1 MKSMMKKTT
10 LREIKE
16 SLGRYLAILAIV
28 ALGVGLFAGLKITRS
43 VMVESADAFWQE
55 KQLYDYR
62 LLSTLGF
69 EEEDVQAL
77 AQKEDIR
84 AVQGAVEADILYT
97 DEQGNEKVLKAHSIL
112 EDINCLEITAGRMPE
127 EDTECVVDSNWY
139 TEDAIGSKIVLSEDN
154 EEDDLEK
161 FKYTEYTVVGLAQ
174 SPVYAQFERGTTSL
188 GNGSVSGFIYLMPE
202 GFETDYYT
210 EIYVKFDEDNPI
222 YSDEYDDYIE
232 EKESQWEIYCEEQ
245 GERRY
250 QSIMADAEEE
260 LADAEQE
267 LADEKADAER
277 ELADAKQELTDA
289 EAEIADGEEKLKDG
303 EQEIEDNKALLA
315 AKEQEL
321 ADAREALE
329 AQEAELAMQE
339 QALAGNMAGQDY
351 ASMEQQ
357 QALAGAMSD
366 QGYADGSQQQASAEM
381 MAGQDYA
388 AMMQQ
393 QAAAGMVSGGIAS
406 DATYSQM
413 PAGAAQMSPA
423 QQLEMARQ
431 QIEAGKVQIEEGEEE
446 IKKAR
451 RQIRD
456 AEAEIEENRQELVDA
471 RKEVEDGWEE
481 YNEAQEEFDEK
492 IADAEQK
499 LADARAD
506 IDDIE
511 KPDTYV
517 LGRDT
522 NTGYV
527 CFESDSSIVEGIAN
541 VFPVFFFL
549 VAALVC
555 MTTMNRMV
563 EEQRTQIGVLKA
575 LGYGEGKIMG
585 KYLFYSGSAA
595 FTGCVAGYFVG
606 IHLFPLVIWQAYGM
620 MYKFGGIVYVSDWL
634 TAALCLAAALLCS
647 MGTTWVSCRHE
658 LREVSAEL
666 MRPKSPK
673 AGKRVFLEWVPFI
686 WNRLKFLHKVSVRN
700 IVRYKRRFFMMVIG
714 ISGCT
719 ALLLTGFGIR
729 DSVTSIA
736 DRQFEEIQTY
746 QLGVTLKDGAWEDNT
761 PAVEEIAGIIDYY
774 GGEYEVALE
783 TTIDLETADG
793 IKSVKL
799 IAAKNPDKIG
809 EYFNLHTSSGEAIDY
824 PETGEIVICNKLS
837 ERYRIRVGDTIRLY
851 DEDRKELQAVVS
863 GICDNYIYNY
873 VYVNEETYRKATG
886 EVNYQSIYVNLP
898 EETDVYEVG
907 AALTKA
913 ENVTAVSVNRDMLL
927 RVSRMMNSMNYI
939 VFLIILCAGTLAFIV
954 LYNLNNINITERVR
968 EIATIKVLGFY
979 KNETS
984 SYVFRE
990 NTVLTGIG
998 CALGLVLGR
1007 LLHIY
1012 VMHEV
1017 DIDMMSFD
1025 VHVEPVSYLL
1035 SILLTFVFTWVINRI
1050 MSVKLEKIN
1059 MAESLKSVD

>member
-43 VMVESADAFWQE
+43 VMVESADTFWQE

-77 AQKEDIR
+77 AQKEDVR

-161 FKYTEYTVVGLAQ
+161 FKYTEYTIVGLAQ

-202 GFETDYYT
+202 GFDTDYYT

-232 EKESQWEIYCEEQ
+232 KKESQWEIYCEEQ

-267 LADEKADAER
+267 LADEKSDAER
-277 ELADAKQELTDA
+277 ELADAKQELADA

-315 AKEQEL
+315 AKEQEI

-339 QALAGNMAGQDY
+339 QMFAGNMAGQDY
-351 ASMEQQ
+351 AAMAQQ
-357 QALAGAMSD
+357 QALAGVMSD

-393 QAAAGMVSGGIAS
+393 QAATGMVSGGNAS
-406 DATYSQM
+406 DAAYGQM
-413 PAGAAQMSPA
+413 SAGAAQMSPA

-431 QIEAGKVQIEEGEEE
+431 QIEAGKAQIEEGEEE
-446 IKKAR
+446 LKKAR
-451 RQIRD
+451 QQIKD
-456 AEAEIEENRQELVDA
+456 AEAEIEENRQELADA
-471 RKEVEDGWEE
+471 RQEIEDGWEE

-517 LGRDT
+517 LGRDA

-595 FTGCVAGYFVG
+595 FTGCVAGYFMG

-729 DSVTSIA
+729 DSVTTIA

-761 PAVEEIAGIIDYY
+761 PAVEEIAGIIDSY
-774 GGEYEVALE
+774 GGEYEAALE
-783 TTIDLETADG
+783 TTMDLETTSG

-809 EYFNLHTSSGEAIDY
+809 EYFNLHTPSGEAIDY

-851 DEDRKELQAVVS
+851 DEDRKELSAVVS
-863 GICDNYIYNY
+863 GVCDNYIYNY

-913 ENVTAVSVNRDMLL
+913 ENVTAVSVNMDMLQ

-979 KNETS
+979 KNEMS

-1007 LLHIY
+1007 LLHMY

-1050 MSVKLEKIN
+1050 MSGKLEKIN